1 MPVSGSFDDPAPAVM
16 DTVFNVFKNAF
27 VKAFGGTLKND
38 DIDLQEI
45 QESSETKPKDG
56 DTK

>member
-1 MPVSGSFDDPAPAVM
+1 MSGSFDDPAPAVM

-45 QESSETKPKDG
+45 QESSETKPKDA